1 MSGDDKN
8 LTGRLPD
15 RAHSFGFTGQMEST
29 ISRFYAGMKPA
40 KAAKYALILSS
51 ASPNV
56 YAGIETQYK
65 TMFWFFGAED
75 AGIIECNGADNKSE
89 AALAKAEE
97 FGKSL

>member
-29 ISRFYAGMKPA
+29 ISRFYAGMKLA

-51 ASPNV
+51 ASRVSPPESKPSIN
-56 YAGIETQYK
+56 A
-65 TMFWFFGAED
+65 
-75 AGIIECNGADNKSE
+75 C
-89 AALAKAEE
+89 
-97 FGKSL
+97 SLCSAQRMPASLR